1 MFYIVISIIILFRS
15 MKTLLSSTL
24 DLQGALGVDGQPAG
38 ITKGQVRDYTEGCH
52 RQAANVT
59 SIHTPPARFRRDEG
73 LCPPTKE
80 SRGLI
85 SP

>member
-1 MFYIVISIIILFRS
+1 MFHIVIRIIISFRL

-38 ITKGQVRDYTEGCH
+38 ITEGQVHDYTEGCH

-59 SIHTPPARFRRDEG
+59 FIHTPPARAQSHGPRQMQSGWEM
-73 LCPPTKE
+73 
-80 SRGLI
+80 
-85 SP
+85 

>member
-1 MFYIVISIIILFRS
+1 

-38 ITKGQVRDYTEGCH
+38 ITKGQLPDYTEGCH

-59 SIHTPPARFRRDEG
+59 SIHTPPARTQSHG
-73 LCPPTKE
+73 PT
-80 SRGLI
+80 
-85 SP
+85 